1 VVAYLF
7 FYIFPMP
14 LKKIVPI
21 SKQTVQLV
29 QETKNKVLETITALA
44 TTAFGLVAALAW
56 NDAIQSIFKTYFGEQ
71 QGLIAKIWYAVLV
84 TIIVVLIT
92 LWLGKLAAI
101 KKK

>member
-1 VVAYLF
+1 
-7 FYIFPMP
+7 MP
-14 LKKIVPI
+14 LKKLVPVA
-21 SKQTVQLV
+21 KQTVHLV

-71 QGLIAKIWYAVLV
+71 QGLVAKLWYALLV
-84 TIIVVLIT
+84 TLIVVLVT
-92 LWLGKLAAI
+92 LWLGKLAGA